1 MSGTAW
7 SSVWSPCSFFV
18 GLGLSLGMGAG
29 MGGCDQAPADAKP
42 PPRVEAP
49 VAAAPVV
56 DANAKA
62 AVVVP
67 VDPPPPA
74 PTTAVVEPDVVPLE
88 APRPV
93 EVVTPSDPS
102 GSAAADEPR
111 DEPGKDG
118 APVFTGSRKGVKK
131 GGPTK
136 VEAFTDCQRHETFAD
151 GHCYASHQAACEG
164 LGCSGECLS
173 LKSMPAQAKCL

>member
-1 MSGTAW
+1 MSGTPW
-7 SSVWSPCSFFV
+7 SSGWSSRSLVV
-18 GLGLSLGMGAG
+18 GLALGMG
-29 MGGCDQAPADAKP
+29 MSGCDQAPTDAKP
-42 PPRVEAP
+42 PAPVEAP
-49 VAAAPVV
+49 AAAAPAG
-56 DANAKA
+56 DAKA
-62 AVVVP
+62 AVVVS